1 MRTWKEVKE
10 WLEDAG
16 LFTYRAEESALK
28 ADYKYSPVEFFSRYM
43 RCYFPIYCM
52 GRTTDYLKYSDAW
65 GKWLKGETVELNTNL
80 PEYDAYYKHTKKYL
94 CTVNAHSVK
103 AELIKKE
110 VQKLYPD
117 VELLFYE
124 PDKTRENWLK
134 FYTYDKELGLNKI

>member
-1 MRTWKEVKE
+1 MRTWEEVKE
-10 WLEDAG
+10 WLVNRG
-16 LFTYRAEESALK
+16 LYIYGLEEPLLRVR
-28 ADYKYSPVEFFSRYM
+28 YKNNPIEFFSRYIH
-43 RCYFPIYCM
+43 RYYAEYCFL
-52 GRTTDYLKYSDAW
+52 YNAEYVENLIAW
-65 GKWLKGETVELNTNL
+65 NKWVRGGIAESNNKL

>member
-1 MRTWKEVKE
+1 MRTWEEVKE
-10 WLEDAG
+10 WIKNRG
-16 LFTYRAEESALK
+16 FYTRRAEELVLK
-28 ADYKYSPVEFFSRYM
+28 AKYEDNPIEYFSRYM
-43 RCYFPIYCM
+43 LCYFPIYFSTHNAECLE
-52 GRTTDYLKYSDAW
+52 YLNDW
-65 GKWLKGETVELNTNL
+65 DNWLKGETTESNNAL
-80 PEYDAYYKHTKKYL
+80 PEYDVYYKHTKKYL
-94 CTVNAHSVK
+94 CAVNAHSVK